1 MKKLFALIVFISCS
15 VAAFSQTA
23 TKKAGNGTSDADT
36 IARPKVG
43 LVLAGGGAK
52 GAAHIGAIKYIEEL
66 GIPIDYIAGTS
77 MGSIIGGLYALGYS
91 PDEMNEMIKNVDWSY
106 IIGDATPRNG
116 ESLEVKNK
124 EDKYLVS
131 IPFGTKEINKQ
142 LDEIYR
148 EDKGRSV
155 LSAKGEVVNNENNS
169 AFFNSLPSGIISGNN
184 VENLFND
191 LSVGYQDSID
201 FMDLPIPF
209 ACVTT
214 NMLDGSE
221 TVLKSGKIAY
231 AMRSSMAIPI
241 VFAPAEY
248 NNMLLV
254 DGGMVN
260 NFPTDVCREMG
271 ADIII
276 GVELTKGFKVDM
288 TQVESMPGMLSQL
301 MAIVTSGRN
310 AENRKLCDAYIRPD
324 VSGYGTLSF
333 DPASIDSLVA
343 RGYEEAKRCSG
354 ELLAVKEMLELYGP
368 IKKKAVT
375 SRAHSLDRM
384 DSIYVST
391 VSFNGISEDEAEWM
405 NRKWSLKENKPYSA
419 DDIRNLISKFI
430 GTGCYEKLS
439 YNLVP
444 DDDGSGKYH
453 LDLYFTEYEPH
464 LLNLGLRGDTEEAV
478 AIGFDAGFNVNKL
491 SGLSASLSGKLSY
504 YPFIQAKASYAW
516 RGIARI
522 NLYYDFWK
530 SKYHSMIEDFY
541 TTRTYGKSFRNRF
554 RLSVSEFH
562 ARFIHAEGGLEY
574 KKYTYDSS
582 LASIDSVNRSA
593 GLFLNFVVD
602 NRDDSYYAEKGVKF
616 TLNAGYNFFSETL
629 VPIGN
634 KIGSVNSK
642 NGDIYGSI
650 EMFFTPADGPVTIIP
665 QLYHRTF
672 IGNYTNISQTNCIG
686 GSLAGR
692 CFDHQLPFLGLN
704 EIYPSKYNNV
714 SIARCD
720 VRVHVFKKHY
730 VTGIFNYLE
739 AADDLSDY
747 FNRTSPLNTIV
758 PKSVGAFGAALKYTY
773 ASKMG
778 PLSLDVHWSD
788 YTEKVGLYLSLGYDF

>member
-1 MKKLFALIVFISCS
+1 MKKLLALFVLVICS
-15 VAAFSQTA
+15 VTAFPQTVA
-23 TKKAGNGTSDADT
+23 IPASADGGTEAGS
-36 IARPKVG
+36 RPKVG

-77 MGSIIGGLYALGYS
+77 MGSIIGGLYSLGYS
-91 PDEMNEMIKNVDWSY
+91 PDEMNELIKNVDWSY
-106 IIGDATPRNG
+106 IIGDSNPRSG
-116 ESLEVKNK
+116 ESLEVKDR
-124 EDKYLVS
+124 EDKYLFS
-131 IPFGTKEINKQ
+131 IPFGIREINKQ
-142 LDEIYR
+142 WDEIYQ
-148 EDKGRSV
+148 EDKDRSK
-155 LSAKGEVVNNENNS
+155 LFAEGEVVNNENNS

-288 TQVESMPGMLSQL
+288 AQVESMPGMVSQL

-324 VSGYGTLSF
+324 VSGYGTMSF
-333 DPASIDSLVA
+333 DPESIDSLVA
-343 RGYEEAKRCSG
+343 RGYAEAKNCSE
-354 ELLAVKEMLELYGP
+354 ELFAIKELLELYGP
-368 IKKKAVT
+368 VKKRSVAP
-375 SRAHSLDRM
+375 RAYSLDSV
-384 DSIYVST
+384 DSIYVSGIN
-391 VSFNGISEDEAEWM
+391 FNGVSEYESRWM
-405 NRKWSLKENKPYSA
+405 NRKWSLKENVPYSA
-419 DDIRNLISKFI
+419 DDIRNLVSKFM

-444 DDDGSGKYH
+444 DDDGSGRYH

-464 LLNLGLRGDTEEAV
+464 LFSFGLRGDTEEAV
-478 AIGFDAGFNVNKL
+478 AIGFDSGLNVNKL
-491 SGLSASLSGKLSY
+491 SGLSVSLSGKLSF

-516 RGIARI
+516 QGIACF

-530 SKYHSMIEDFY
+530 SKYHSLIDDFNIS
-541 TTRTYGKSFRNRF
+541 RTYGSSIRNRF

-562 ARFIHAEGGLEY
+562 ARFVHAEGGLEY
-574 KKYTYDSS
+574 QKYNFDST
-582 LASIDSVNRSA
+582 LASVDSVDRSA
-593 GLFLNFVVD
+593 GLFFNFVFD
-602 NRDDSYYAEKGVKF
+602 NRDDSYYAEKGIKF

-634 KIGSVNSK
+634 TVGCVNDK
-642 NGDIYGSI
+642 NGDIYGGI
-650 EMFFTPADGPVTIIP
+650 EMFFTPSDGPVTLIP

-672 IGNYTNISQTNCIG
+672 TGNYTNISQINSVG

-692 CFDHQLPFLGLN
+692 YSDHQLPFVGLN
-704 EIYPSKYNNV
+704 GIYPSNYNNL

-720 VRVHVFKKHY
+720 VRFHILRKHY

-739 AADDLSDY
+739 TADAFSDY
-747 FNRTSPLNTIV
+747 FNRERQPNTIV
-758 PKSVGAFGAALKYTY
+758 PEAVGAFGAALKYTY

-788 YTEKVGLYLSLGYDF
+788 YTKKVGLYLSLGYEF

>member
-1 MKKLFALIVFISCS
+1 MKKLLALIVFIFCS
-15 VAAFSQTA
+15 VSAFPQTA
-23 TKKAGNGTSDADT
+23 TNNGSNGGAEATS
-36 IARPKVG
+36 RPKVG

-91 PDEMNEMIKNVDWSY
+91 PDEMNELIKNVDWTN
-106 IIGDATPRNG
+106 IIGNATPRSG

-131 IPFGTKEINKQ
+131 IPFGISEINKQ

-148 EDKGRSV
+148 EDKDRSV
-155 LSAKGEVVNNENNS
+155 LSAKGEVINNESNS

-191 LSVGYQDSID
+191 LSIGYQDSID

-324 VSGYGTLSF
+324 VSGYGTMSF
-333 DPASIDSLVA
+333 DSESIDSLVE
-343 RGYEEAKRCSG
+343 RGYDEARQCTEG
-354 ELLAVKEMLELYGP
+354 LLAIREMLGLDGP
-368 IKKKAVT
+368 LEKKL
-375 SRAHSLDRM
+375 RAPRAYSLNSV
-384 DSIYVST
+384 DSIYVSR
-391 VSFNGISEDEAEWM
+391 VNFNGVSEDEAGWM
-405 NRKWSLKENKPYSA
+405 NRKWSLKDSEPYSA
-419 DDIRNLISKFI
+419 DDIRKLISKFM

-464 LLNLGLRGDTEEAV
+464 LLSLGLRGDTEEAV
-478 AIGFDAGFNVNKL
+478 VIGFDAGFNVNKL

-516 RGIARI
+516 QGIARI

-530 SKYHSMIEDFY
+530 SKYHSLIDDFY
-541 TTRTYGKSFRNRF
+541 ITRTYGKSFRNRF

-574 KKYTYDSS
+574 KNYNYDSS

-602 NRDDSYYAEKGVKF
+602 KRDDSYYAEKGVKF

-634 KIGSVNSK
+634 KVGSVNCK
-642 NGDIYGSI
+642 NGDIYGSV

-692 CFDHQLPFLGLN
+692 YSDHQLPFFGLN

-720 VRVHVFKKHY
+720 VRVRILKKHY

-739 AADDLSDY
+739 AADDFSDY
-747 FNRTSPLNTIV
+747 FNRSTPSNTIV
-758 PKSVGAFGAALKYTY
+758 PESVGALGAALKYTY
-773 ASKMG
+773 ASKIG

-788 YTEKVGLYLSLGYDF
+788 YTREVGLYLSLGYDF